1 MEVMRSSAGHGGS
14 TPHQQTSPAV
24 TAIQVTQQERGRLAS
39 GSWSRL
45 QQQKQIR

>member
-1 MEVMRSSAGHGGS
+1 MQQCGARWQH
-14 TPHQQTSPAV
+14 PHQQISPAV
-24 TAIQVTQQERGRLAS
+24 TAIQVTQQERGCLAS